1 MQATKVIER
10 RFLNPTKVD
19 IFTEEE
25 AGYNASLLRR
35 NTQQQR
41 KRRDQV
47 DVDGESDMLD
57 PHDAVMLDGLYS
69 KAKRTI

>member
-1 MQATKVIER
+1 
-10 RFLNPTKVD
+10 VD
-19 IFTEEE
+19 VFTEEE

-41 KRRDQV
+41 KRRDQLE
-47 DVDGESDMLD
+47 GECESDMLD